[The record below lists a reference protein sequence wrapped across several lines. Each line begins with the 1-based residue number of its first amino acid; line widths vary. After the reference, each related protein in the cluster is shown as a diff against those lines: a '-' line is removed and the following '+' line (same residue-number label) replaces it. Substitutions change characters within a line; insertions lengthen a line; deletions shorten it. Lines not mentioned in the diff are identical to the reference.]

1 VYTQMET
8 GFYGG
13 AAYTAQYN
21 GSRGNMGLAGL
32 ATQGTR
38 LRAVFNA
45 VPQGVRLYVTLNQLS
60 SSNGGNTGQLVTTN
74 ADGSGPFSATP
85 ATSTTNSTCTYPSAV
100 ALAIAEVPLFPATTG
115 GYTGAVVWEITGND
129 PLAIGRVDF
138 GLLVAYTAA
147 TANNLPTPDLQST
160 VNGMFAPVSTVT
172 TASATAPVPR
182 FADTSSALNTFII
195 AQCQTN
201 LLFPFITNQGGFDT
215 GMAIANTSKDPFGTA
230 VQNGTCTL
238 YYYGDVNGTAAT
250 PTDTTK
256 SAVTAGDYAIWTL
269 SVGGKFGLSPQV
281 GFMGYMIARC
291 QFQYAHGYA
300 FISDLGAQKLAQ
312 GYVALV
318 LDGSKGVRTGK
329 VSEVLGM

>member
-1 VYTQMET
+1 MET
-8 GFYGG
+8 GFYAG
-13 AAYTAQYN
+13 AAYPSSTI
-21 GSRGNMGLAGL
+21 GGRGNLQLAGQ

-60 SSNGGNTGQLVTTN
+60 SSNGSNTATLVTTN
-74 ADGSGPFSATP
+74 ADGSGPYSPTP
-85 ATSTTNSTCTYPSAV
+85 QTTTTNSTCTYPSAV
-100 ALAIAEVPLFPATTG
+100 ALGVADVPLFPATTG
-115 GYTGAVVWEITGND
+115 GYTGSVVWEITGND

-138 GLLVAYTAA
+138 GLMVAYKAD

-160 VNGMFAPVSTVT
+160 VNGMFAPISTVT

-182 FADTSSALNTFII
+182 FADTSSALSTFIL

-215 GMAIANTSKDPFGTA
+215 GMAISNTSKDPFGTKTQA
-230 VQNGTCTL
+230 GLCTL

-256 SAVTAGDYAIWTL
+256 SAVQAGDYAIWTL

-291 QFQYAHGYA
+291 NFQYAHGYA

-312 GYVALV
+312 GYVALIM
-318 LDGSKGVRTGK
+318 DANIGSRTGK
-329 VSEVLGM
+329 VSEVLGL